1 MERTRT
7 TRWSRRGTAALL
19 AAIALVVS
27 ACGSDTTANA
37 PAGAKEN
44 AVGDAVCY
52 DWPAGTVAKPC
63 AINLKGPGG
72 GRIFY
77 DAGTTQPWGRF
88 LEVAPQNWNPTLGG
102 KLYECPGSGLTGS
115 TCGSADEAK
124 WPKSTGDFGQ
134 PDDPAKTGQVG
145 NGYHLCNP
153 GDGGVLWTW
162 QPQPLDD
169 LGTGRA
175 NTDALYANAECY
187 KGSDGAVKL
196 AKEYRG
202 GGLADWYVPSYDE
215 LLELCNY
222 GKRDGIGGF
231 PSKKH
236 YVSSSATPE
245 MRGGP
250 VGGFYQFPFRRIEF
264 DTCTEQTGDE
274 SRGQARLVRPI
285 RAF

>member
-7 TRWSRRGTAALL
+7 TRRSRRGTAALL

-52 DWPAGTVAKPC
+52 DWPTGTVAKPC

-77 DAGTTQPWGRF
+77 DAGTPQPWGRF

-124 WPKSTGDFGQ
+124 WPKATGDWGAASSGNTN
-134 PDDPAKTGQVG
+134 DPG
-145 NGYHLCNP
+145 NGYHLCYP
-153 GDGGVLWTW
+153 DDGGELRSD
-162 QPQPLDD
+162 Q
-169 LGTGRA
+169 GTETPAGIGAGRA
-175 NTDALYANAECY
+175 NTDALYANGNCY
-187 KGSDGAVKL
+187 KGSVGAVKL

-202 GGLADWYVPSYDE
+202 GGLADWHVPSYDE
-215 LLELCNY
+215 LLKLCNY

-231 PSKKH
+231 PSKEH
-236 YVSSSATPE
+236 YVSSTFFVAQRETGDKFLQSHKL
-245 MRGGP
+245 G
-250 VGGFYQFPFRRIEF
+250 F
-264 DTCTEQTGDE
+264 DTCNQND
-274 SRGQARLVRPI
+274 SALQQSSPRLVRPI